1 MAPQRRKRAS
11 TRAKTN
17 PFRGKW
23 KIVSTNVW
31 EPASLDEF
39 EPAHLTFE
47 SDGKGE
53 LAFIAITASVDYRLG
68 TRDGSPI
75 IEFSWA
81 GDDDGSPISGRGWA
95 QSGPR
100 GLVGR
105 IFIHD
110 GDEAHFAAERF
121 AKIERTS

>member
-17 PFRGKW
+17 PFRVKW
-23 KIVSTNVW
+23 KIVSTDVW

-53 LAFIAITASVDYRLG
+53 LAFIAITASGDHRLG
-68 TRDGSPI
+68 TR
-75 IEFSWA
+75 
-81 GDDDGSPISGRGWA
+81 DGSPISGRGWA

-121 AKIERTS
+121 AKTERTS